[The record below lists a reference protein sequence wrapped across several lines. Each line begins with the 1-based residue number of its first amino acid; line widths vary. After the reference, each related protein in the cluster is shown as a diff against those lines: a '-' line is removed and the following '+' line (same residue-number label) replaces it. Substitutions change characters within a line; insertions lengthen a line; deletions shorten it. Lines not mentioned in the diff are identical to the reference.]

1 MRVHSID
8 VFRAVT
14 MVLMIFVNDFWTLE
28 HIPQWLKHMPGQA
41 DGLGFSDT
49 IFPAFLFIV
58 GLSIPF
64 AIDHRLD
71 KESSG
76 QVVIHILTRS
86 LALIIMGVFLVNLE
100 NIFPAAMMIPKQ
112 LWQVLLIVAF
122 MLVWNN
128 YEKTELSQGTVK
140 VLVGAGVI
148 LLLLLA
154 YLYKGGSAEDVHG
167 MRRHWWGIL
176 GLIGWAYLISA
187 LIYLVSRGKLIWV
200 GLGFLVFMAYNY
212 LDFTGILDFLEILRL
227 DFWLTGHASHQALV
241 MGGVLTSVLFR
252 IYREKGTAMVFQVL
266 LILGTLLIIYGFM
279 VRPSFGI
286 SKIRAT
292 PAWTSICMGIS
303 VLAFLFF
310 YWLIDLKK
318 MNRWTQIIRP
328 AGRSTLTCYLV
339 PYVYYAIWS
348 IWAITLPEFIRTGL
362 LGLIKS
368 LLFALLIVSITGLLN
383 RWKISL
389 KI

>member
-1 MRVHSID
+1 MRVKSID

-28 HIPQWLKHMPGQA
+28 NIPQWLKHMPGPA
-41 DGLGFSDT
+41 DGLGFSDV

-64 AIDHRLD
+64 AIDQRLQ

-76 QVVIHILTRS
+76 KVLQHILSRS
-86 LALIIMGVFLVNLE
+86 FALILMGVFLVNLE
-100 NIFPAAMMIPKQ
+100 NIYPAAMAIPKQ
-112 LWQVLLIVAF
+112 LWQILLIVAF

-128 YEKTELSQGTVK
+128 YKKTSLDLSRTRI
-140 VLVGAGVI
+140 LVVAGVI
-148 LLLLLA
+148 LLLILA
-154 YLYKGGSAEDVHG
+154 MIYKGGSAEDVHG

-176 GLIGWAYLISA
+176 GLIGWAYLLSA
-187 LIYLVSRGKLIWV
+187 LVYLWTGGRLTAVV
-200 GLGFLVFMAYNY
+200 AGFTVFLLYNL
-212 LDFTGILDFLEILRL
+212 LDFAGMLNALDWLYP
-227 DFWLTGHASHQALV
+227 DFWLTGHASHQTLV
-241 MGGVLTSVLFR
+241 MGGVLTSALFRKYSEKGPGRVFAVLFTL
-252 IYREKGTAMVFQVL
+252 GVVL
-266 LILGTLLIIYGFM
+266 LVYGFI
-279 VRPSFGI
+279 VRPYFGI

-292 PAWTSICMGIS
+292 PSWTSICMAIS
-303 VLAFLFF
+303 IFSFLFF

-318 MNRWTQIIRP
+318 IDRWTSIIEP
-328 AGRSTLTCYLV
+328 AGKSTLTCYLV

-348 IWAITLPEFIRTGL
+348 IWAITLPEFLRTGL
-362 LGLIKS
+362 LGLLKS
-368 LLFALLIVSITGLLN
+368 LLFALLIVAITGLLN